1 MLAIDVLVEAWPT
14 DCDTALDVLPSKL
27 LLPPYTAVMLCDPSA
42 SAEVENV
49 ATPPESEP
57 VPIVV
62 EPSLNVT
69 VPVAVPAPGALTA
82 TVAVNVT
89 DSPTTDGF
97 CDDASD
103 VLVEAVFTVW
113 LEADD
118 VLPV

>member
-1 MLAIDVLVEAWPT
+1 
-14 DCDTALDVLPSKL
+14 
-27 LLPPYTAVMLCDPSA
+27 MLCEPSA
-42 SAEVENV
+42 SADVENV

-62 EPSLNVT
+62 EPSLNAT
-69 VPVAVPAPGALTA
+69 VPVAVPAPGAVTA

-103 VLVEAVFTVW
+103 VLVEAVFTVCVV
-113 LEADD
+113 ADD
-118 VLPV
+118 VLPPKSLLPRYCAVKLCEPSASDDVLNVAEQIGRAHV